1 MTMPEIEILGAG
13 VFGLAIA
20 YACLRKGA
28 RVRVLEKRRVA
39 AGSSGGV
46 VGALAPHTPDNWNE
60 KKQFQFDSLIAAQ
73 DFWSDVDALSGVRS
87 GYGRNGRLMAI
98 ADDRQLELAR
108 ARVESARQNWKGLA
122 EWQVIPVS
130 EAGPFAP
137 VSPTGYVVHET
148 LSARMSPRGAC
159 TSLAGAVRALGGEI
173 VEGTTRDMTR
183 GRGADATILCTGY
196 EGLEE
201 LSRELGAPIGK
212 GIKGQGLLLA
222 HDAHDMPQLF
232 ADGRHII
239 PHANATVAI
248 GSTTENEWDDPTAV
262 DEQID
267 AIHEHAV
274 EICPVLHGAK
284 VLQRWAG
291 VRPRGRRRAP
301 ILDRHPLREN
311 VYIANGGF
319 KIGFGVA
326 VKVAQV
332 MADLVIDGKAD
343 IPASFTLAANMG

>member
-1 MTMPEIEILGAG
+1 MTMPNIEIYGAG

-28 RVRVLEKRRVA
+28 NVRVIEKRRIA
-39 AGSSGGV
+39 SGSSGGV

-60 KKQFQFDSLIAAQ
+60 KKQFQFDSLIAAR
-73 DFWSDVDALSGVRS
+73 DFWPEVDALSGVRS
-87 GYGRNGRLMAI
+87 GYGRRGRLMAI

-108 ARVESARQNWKGLA
+108 ARGDSARRYWQGLA
-122 EWQVIPVS
+122 DWQVIPVS
-130 EAGPFAP
+130 EAGPFVP
-137 VSPTGYVVHET
+137 VSPSGHVVRET

-159 TSLAGAVRALGGEI
+159 NSLAGAIRALGGEI
-173 VEGTTRDMTR
+173 IEGTTR

-196 EGLEE
+196 EGLEQ
-201 LSRELGAPIGK
+201 LSRELDTPIGK

-222 HDAHDMPQLF
+222 HDARDMPQLF

-239 PHANATVAI
+239 PHADGTVAI
-248 GSTTENEWDDPTAV
+248 GSTTENDWDDPTSV
-262 DEQID
+262 DDQID
-267 AIHEHAV
+267 AIHEHAL
-274 EICPVLHGAK
+274 EICPVLHGAR
-284 VLQRWAG
+284 VIQRWAG

-319 KIGFGVA
+319 KIGFGMA
-326 VKVAQV
+326 VKVGQV
-332 MADLVIDGKAD
+332 MADLVIDGSAD
-343 IPASFTLAANMG
+343 IPDGFTLAANMTSVR